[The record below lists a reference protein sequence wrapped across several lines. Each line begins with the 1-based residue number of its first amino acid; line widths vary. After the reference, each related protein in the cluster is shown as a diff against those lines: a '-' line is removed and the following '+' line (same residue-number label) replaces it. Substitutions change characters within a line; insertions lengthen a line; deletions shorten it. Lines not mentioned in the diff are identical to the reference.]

1 MFKNFCCHLRKHE
14 NVSITL
20 FSTSVSP
27 FRYMLDI
34 NLTSQTS
41 SEVAKKGAT
50 NIFKANSVY
59 HEIMINFKDK
69 N

>member
-20 FSTSVSP
+20 FSASVSP

-50 NIFKANSVY
+50 NILS
-59 HEIMINFKDK
+59 
-69 N
+69 